1 MHPLPDVLPLPSIIL
16 STEPALT
23 FPQDPCEGITIRKKP
38 KPQWNY
44 LDPPSEM
51 RILKQ
56 YQSKLDTEFTDV
68 GAKKRFKICR
78 ICMEESS
85 KDLYFEYFDSKRFQ
99 SRPSDDKYIEYT
111 KCSILIRADWATWET
126 KTAIKSQ
133 TQLEAQATRSVSE
146 RDKVIHLGLSQAHSN
161 ETVDRMSRGGSSS
174 SDGDISYMSRTQY
187 VSNLKA
193 ESPINSY
200 EELRRGNIARN
211 ERFLKELNLTSIAS
225 GRNLKVDS
233 EVRKTRTR
241 K

>member
-1 MHPLPDVLPLPSIIL
+1 
-16 STEPALT
+16 
-23 FPQDPCEGITIRKKP
+23 
-38 KPQWNY
+38 
-44 LDPPSEM
+44 
-51 RILKQ
+51 
-56 YQSKLDTEFTDV
+56 
-68 GAKKRFKICR
+68 
-78 ICMEESS
+78 MEESS

-161 ETVDRMSRGGSSS
+161 ETFDRMSRGGSSS

-187 VSNLKA
+187 VTKA

-211 ERFLKELNLTSIAS
+211 ERFWKELNLTQASSSIVGS

-233 EVRKTRTR
+233 EVVRKTRTR